1 MGRVSDDAHGTLP
14 TQDRDGHPATRKTP
28 VGGRSVQKVA
38 SYLYGR
44 VEIVHAVEN
53 RVSQTSLPY
62 SRFLVPPPLCLSS
75 ERAEEWRDLGNWGK
89 RRGAG
94 GNLCPSA
101 GAMSTPSVEARV
113 SLQPRCKENP
123 RRQRGFTHLWCSSGQ
138 PGARGLSG
146 PRAPNCLTRQPG
158 AFGIGFEITPSKVR
172 TSWAAG

>member
-1 MGRVSDDAHGTLP
+1 MLVGACHGSRLRRRP
-14 TQDRDGHPATRKTP
+14 WHAPNPRSRRSSGHPKNSGGWP
-28 VGGRSVQKVA
+28 VGPKGRKLSLR
-38 SYLYGR
+38 SR
-44 VEIVHAVEN
+44 RN
-53 RVSQTSLPY
+53 CPRSSSQTSLPY
-62 SRFLVPPPLCLSS
+62 PRFLVPPPLCLSS

-158 AFGIGFEITPSKVR
+158 AFGIGFDNPN
-172 TSWAAG
+172 